1 MKKGE
6 TNRMDYRNASN
17 IYKQNQILNATPKK
31 LVILLYEG
39 AIKNLKLAEL
49 SAEEKKIEATGTA
62 LIKAQNIISELMH
75 TLDFESGGEV
85 AQNLNQ
91 LYDYL
96 LNELIK
102 ANSSKQSEDIKRSRV
117 MLEELRDTWIE
128 I

>member
-1 MKKGE
+1 MGY
-6 TNRMDYRNASN
+6 NRN
-17 IYKQNQILNATPKK
+17 IPDVYKQNQILNATPKK

-49 SAEEKKIEATGTA
+49 SAAEKKIEATGTA
-62 LIKAQNIISELMH
+62 LIKAQDIIRELMS
-75 TLDFESGGEV
+75 TLDFEKGGEV
-85 AQNLNQ
+85 AENLNQ

-96 LNELIK
+96 MTELIK
-102 ANSSKQSEDIKRSRV
+102 ANVSKQPEDIKKSRV

>member
-1 MKKGE
+1 MG
-6 TNRMDYRNASN
+6 YRNVPN
-17 IYKQNQILNATPKK
+17 VYKQNQVLNATPKK

-49 SAEEKKIEATGTA
+49 SADEKKIEATGNA
-62 LIKAQNIISELMH
+62 LIKAQNIISELMN
-75 TLDFESGGEV
+75 TLDFENGGEV

-96 LNELIK
+96 ISELIK
-102 ANSSKQSEDIKRSRV
+102 ANVSKESEDIKRSRV

>member
-1 MKKGE
+1 MKKRRDQQM
-6 TNRMDYRNASN
+6 NYRNGSN

-31 LVILLYEG
+31 LVVLLYEG

-62 LIKAQNIISELMH
+62 LIKAQNIISELMN
-75 TLDFESGGEV
+75 TLDFENGGEV
-85 AQNLNQ
+85 AQNLSQ

-96 LNELIK
+96 LTELIK

-117 MLEELRDTWIE
+117 MLEELRDAWIE

>member
-1 MKKGE
+1 
-6 TNRMDYRNASN
+6 MDYRNASN
-17 IYKQNQILNATPKK
+17 VYKQNQILNATPKK

-62 LIKAQNIISELMH
+62 LIKAQNIISELMN
-75 TLDFESGGEV
+75 TLDFENGGEV

-96 LNELIK
+96 LTELIK

-117 MLEELRDTWIE
+117 MLEELRDAWIE